1 MTEFTEIK
9 NGKATGIPAR
19 MAIYGVPKIGKSSF
33 AAQAADVFFINIEG
47 GIDYL
52 KEEVRSTPR
61 LKTYDEVIGW
71 LKHIYNTDAFVCG
84 TLAIDSIDWWETLA
98 QEKLVKQYGGTSIT
112 DPKVPAFAYY
122 KGVIEAAGLAMDVF
136 KWLDAIYAKK
146 GIKAI
151 LIGHSAIKQMD
162 LPNRDPFSKYQLK
175 MSKYLAA
182 RLLEWADLIM
192 FADYE
197 FFVSQDGKPSEQK
210 RVLRT
215 GNDASF
221 EGGGRMQLKNTIP
234 LDYNELSKAL
244 TTTTKGE

>member
-33 AAQAADVFFINIEG
+33 AAQADDVFFINIEG

-52 KEEVRSTPR
+52 QREVRSTPR
-61 LKTYDEVIGW
+61 LKTYDDVVAW
-71 LKHIYNTDAFVCG
+71 LKHIYNTTPQEFSAG
-84 TLAIDSIDWWETLA
+84 TLAIDSIDWLETLA

-122 KGVIEAAGLAMDVF
+122 KGVIEAASLAMDIF

-175 MSKYLAA
+175 MSKYLSA

-221 EGGGRMQLKNTIP
+221 EGGGRMQLKDTIP
-234 LDYNELSKAL
+234 LDYNELSKQL
-244 TTTTKGE
+244 TTTKQ